1 MGLSYEEL
9 FQAIIE
15 NMGNETN
22 IEEITLDRDRLK
34 FMVRNKNLIK
44 EENLK
49 RINGV
54 NGIIEADNY
63 WYLILDKNQTLKVF
77 NEFSKSSPRVKASRI
92 SGKKNFIEKL
102 KDLFKNELDRKPIKS
117 YWNLMGFL
125 SYFFFAILSPNLT
138 LVSINWLLYSKI
150 SSSTSI
156 TSFFIKRTVVD
167 PPNLKYPFS
176 SPLFTLL
183 FSS

>member
-92 SGKKNFIEKL
+92 SGKKNFLEKL
-102 KDLFKNELDRKPIKS
+102 KDLFKNE
-117 YWNLMGFL
+117 
-125 SYFFFAILSPNLT
+125 
-138 LVSINWLLYSKI
+138 
-150 SSSTSI
+150 
-156 TSFFIKRTVVD
+156 
-167 PPNLKYPFS
+167 
-176 SPLFTLL
+176 
-183 FSS
+183 